1 MSAKVMFF
9 YENYVSYRALFSF
22 FLHFDKVLSLD
33 NSKINKFLFGIVLA
47 NSYLCTHDIC
57 ILVHG

>member
-1 MSAKVMFF
+1 MKIMFPIVLIF
-9 YENYVSYRALFSF
+9 LF
-22 FLHFDKVLSLD
+22 FLPFDMVLSLD

>member
-9 YENYVSYRALFSF
+9 MKIMFPIVLIFLF
-22 FLHFDKVLSLD
+22 FLPFDMVLSLD